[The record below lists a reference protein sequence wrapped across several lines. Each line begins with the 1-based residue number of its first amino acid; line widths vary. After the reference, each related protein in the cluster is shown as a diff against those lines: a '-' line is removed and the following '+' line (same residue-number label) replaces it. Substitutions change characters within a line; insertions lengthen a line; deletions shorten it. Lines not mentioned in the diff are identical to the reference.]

1 MSGITTIERLVLESL
16 GQSSK
21 EIPALMQDTKLELR
35 FLANILHALTLR
47 GLIMRTAEG
56 YSLNQKIVV
65 SSCDEINNFTSKKIE
80 ATELISGLLTAQ
92 NSPLKI
98 RKVALNERDRTILRG
113 LIKNIE
119 NFVNGLP
126 SPSKENPTHSW
137 SIVVCGEDRY
147 ESIIN
152 RLIQEA

>member
-47 GLIMRTAEG
+47 GLIVRTGEG
-56 YSLNQKIVV
+56 YSLNNKIVV
-65 SSCDEINNFTSKKIE
+65 SNSDDINNFAAKKTE
-80 ATELISGLLTAQ
+80 ATELISGLLTPHD
-92 NSPLKI
+92 SPLKL
-98 RKVALNERDRTILRG
+98 RKVYLNDRDRTILRG
-113 LIKNIE
+113 LLKNIE

-126 SPSKENPTHSW
+126 SPSKNNPTHSW
-137 SIVVCGEDRY
+137 SVVVCGEDRY
-147 ESIIN
+147 GSIIN